1 MIFLIQFICNKQ
13 ADYRQ
18 GEEKIMFESWGRS
31 WQLVKASWA
40 VLLSDKELLWFPV
53 ISGIVTV
60 LICIV
65 MFIPSVVVSVTLFST
80 GAGEGVTQV
89 FGFAG
94 LFIFYLVTYTISI
107 YFNTA
112 LIGATMIRLDGGD
125 PTMKDGFQI
134 ANSRLS
140 KIIGF
145 AAMSATVG
153 VVIRFLQERGGLL
166 GNIVSWL
173 GGIAWNLAT
182 FLVIP
187 ILVTHD
193 IGPIE
198 AVKRSTALLRE
209 TWGEQITG
217 NWSIG
222 GIFAIAYILLVLVGI
237 GLAFFAGAVL
247 ESVTGVIAVVS
258 LIVILFVILGIIQGA
273 LNGIYQAALYR
284 YAESGIA
291 PDNFDISLIQGAF
304 KEKKKKR

>member
-1 MIFLIQFICNKQ
+1 
-13 ADYRQ
+13 
-18 GEEKIMFESWGRS
+18 MFESWGRS

-40 VLLSDKELLWFPV
+40 VLQADKELLWFPV
-53 ISGIVTV
+53 ISGIITI

-65 MFIPSVVVSVTLFST
+65 MFIPSVVVSITLFST
-80 GAGEGVTQV
+80 GASEGVTEV
-89 FGFAG
+89 FGFVG

-112 LIGATMIRLDGGD
+112 LIGAAMIRMDGGD
-125 PTMKDGFQI
+125 PTMKDGFDI
-134 ANSRLS
+134 ANSRLG

-153 VVIRFLQERGGLL
+153 VIIRVLQERGGIV

-187 ILVTHD
+187 VLVTQN
-193 IGPIE
+193 IGPID
-198 AVKRSTALLRE
+198 AVKRSASLLRE

-222 GIFAIAYILLVLVGI
+222 GVFLLVYLLVIGI
-237 GLAFFAGAVL
+237 GIALGFFAGAVL
-247 ESVTGVIAVVS
+247 ESMTAVIAVVS
-258 LIVILFVILGIIQGA
+258 LVVIAFIIVAIVQGA
-273 LNGIYQAALYR
+273 LNGIYQAALFR
-284 YAESGIA
+284 YANTGTA
-291 PDNFDISLIQGAF
+291 PDDFDINLIQGAF
-304 KEKKKKR
+304 KPKRKR

>member
-1 MIFLIQFICNKQ
+1 
-13 ADYRQ
+13 
-18 GEEKIMFESWGRS
+18 MFESWGRS

-40 VLLSDKELLWFPV
+40 VLQADKELLWFPV
-53 ISGIVTV
+53 ISGIITI

-65 MFIPSVVVSVTLFST
+65 MFIPSIVVSITLFST
-80 GAGEGVTQV
+80 GASEGVTEV
-89 FGFAG
+89 FGFVG

-112 LIGATMIRLDGGD
+112 LIGAAMIRMDGGD
-125 PTMKDGFQI
+125 PTMKDGFDI
-134 ANSRLS
+134 ANSRLG

-153 VVIRFLQERGGLL
+153 VIIRVLQERGGIV

-187 ILVTHD
+187 VLVTQN
-193 IGPIE
+193 IGPID
-198 AVKRSTALLRE
+198 AVKRSASLLRE

-222 GIFAIAYILLVLVGI
+222 GVFLLVYLLVIGI
-237 GLAFFAGAVL
+237 GIALGFFAGAVL
-247 ESVTGVIAVVS
+247 ESMTAVIAVVS
-258 LIVILFVILGIIQGA
+258 LVVIAFIIVAIVQGA
-273 LNGIYQAALYR
+273 LNGIYQAALFR
-284 YAESGIA
+284 YANTGTA
-291 PDNFDISLIQGAF
+291 PDDFDINLIQGAF
-304 KEKKKKR
+304 KPKRKR

>member
-1 MIFLIQFICNKQ
+1 
-13 ADYRQ
+13 
-18 GEEKIMFESWGRS
+18 MFESWGRS

-40 VLLSDKELLWFPV
+40 VLQADKELLWFPV
-53 ISGIVTV
+53 ISGIITI

-65 MFIPSVVVSVTLFST
+65 MFIPSVVVSITLFST
-80 GAGEGVTQV
+80 GASEGVTEV
-89 FGFAG
+89 FGFVG

-112 LIGATMIRLDGGD
+112 LIGAAMIRMDGGD
-125 PTMKDGFQI
+125 PTMKDGFDI
-134 ANSRLS
+134 ANSRLG

-153 VVIRFLQERGGLL
+153 VIIRLLQERGGIV

-187 ILVTHD
+187 VLVTQN
-193 IGPIE
+193 IGPID
-198 AVKRSTALLRE
+198 AVKRSASLLRE

-222 GIFAIAYILLVLVGI
+222 GVFLLVYLLVIGI
-237 GLAFFAGAVL
+237 GIALGFFAGAVL
-247 ESVTGVIAVVS
+247 ESMTAVIAVVS
-258 LIVILFVILGIIQGA
+258 LVVIAFIIVAIVQGA
-273 LNGIYQAALYR
+273 LNGIYQAALFR
-284 YAESGIA
+284 YANTGTA
-291 PDNFDISLIQGAF
+291 PDDFDINLIQGAF
-304 KEKKKKR
+304 KPKRKR